1 MDSVIVSNISLS
13 EALQEYKSDPRKN
26 WFGFL
31 CDVPSDGRK
40 ENYLKLLLSDT
51 LEAAHD
57 GAFISQDLEAF
68 LSSPPSS
75 LEELEKVGNA
85 LKTVSES
92 PFFHPSLLS
101 LSSLDSF
108 IREMGAYEKEAKKEK
123 RRISIILSSYTES
136 VFSLSKKSLVHVI
149 NGSNSKEYKRV
160 KNIYNMAKKG
170 EERLNHS
177 DVVFLS
183 KRLLSIKID
192 AEEIKKKERE
202 FSFTSPLFDGIDTD
216 WDKYASSLKE
226 YRSAIK
232 VTGDIMTDDC
242 TSLRRVMRRIEDLFH
257 RYKDSLDKIREM
269 FSSPFLSLP
278 YALLEAKASNAL
290 SSYSL
295 LPLWVKYREVFNE
308 NEDELEEF
316 FSPKEKEK
324 ILDKEKIEEVVVEDK
339 EEVVFPFYPNYD
351 IEKRANELGVDSPS
365 SPLFSSL
372 LFDLVDELSPIY
384 ERDALRYFYSL
395 FGEEGKNKAL
405 DGKGVVYEERNGFWY
420 KKEGEIKFRE
430 SSSRR
435 DFSHIAPEELSDGM
449 LTILSHYKEMTKEA
463 LYNALGAKCGMKS
476 VLSVR
481 YRELDK
487 VLFSSLRIQVDGDFI
502 RYLEEKE

>member
-1 MDSVIVSNISLS
+1 M
-13 EALQEYKSDPRKN
+13 
-26 WFGFL
+26 
-31 CDVPSDGRK
+31 K
-40 ENYLKLLLSDT
+40 E
-51 LEAAHD
+51 
-57 GAFISQDLEAF
+57 
-68 LSSPPSS
+68 
-75 LEELEKVGNA
+75 
-85 LKTVSES
+85 TV
-92 PFFHPSLLS
+92 
-101 LSSLDSF
+101 D
-108 IREMGAYEKEAKKEK
+108 
-123 RRISIILSSYTES
+123 
-136 VFSLSKKSLVHVI
+136 
-149 NGSNSKEYKRV
+149 
-160 KNIYNMAKKG
+160 
-170 EERLNHS
+170 
-177 DVVFLS
+177 
-183 KRLLSIKID
+183 IK
-192 AEEIKKKERE
+192 
-202 FSFTSPLFDGIDTD
+202 
-216 WDKYASSLKE
+216 
-226 YRSAIK
+226 
-232 VTGDIMTDDC
+232 TDDF
-242 TSLRRVMRRIEDLFH
+242 TSLRRVIIRIEDLFH
-257 RYKDSLDKIREM
+257 RYKDSLDKIRVM

-316 FSPKEKEK
+316 FSPTEKEK
-324 ILDKEKIEEVVVEDK
+324 ILDKEKLEEVVVEDK

-372 LFDLVDELSPIY
+372 LSDLVDDLSPIY